1 MKISIITVCYN
12 SSSTIKDTFESVLNQ
27 SYADY
32 EYIVVDG
39 LSSDGTVDI
48 IKEYQ
53 PRFQGKM
60 RWISEKD
67 SGLYDAMN
75 KGIRMATGDV
85 VGILNS
91 DDFFTSGNV
100 LESVNRGFDSPDTDA
115 IYADVRYV
123 KQDDLQ
129 RIVRHYSS
137 KHFRRWKMRCGLIP
151 AHPSFYARKELFE
164 KFGFYRTDY
173 RIAADFELLLRFIFV
188 NRINTLYIPETF
200 VTMRMG
206 GVSTNSFK
214 VHFQIMK
221 EHLKAF
227 KQNNRYTNPFFLH
240 LRYGGKIYDLIK
252 ARLSNIFR

>member
-1 MKISIITVCYN
+1 MKISLITVSYN
-12 SSSTIKDTFESVLNQ
+12 SASTIRDTFESVLAQ
-27 SYADY
+27 SCEDY

-39 LSSDGTVDI
+39 LSKDNTVEI
-48 IKEYQ
+48 IKEYE
-53 PRFQGKM
+53 PRFNGKM

-91 DDFFTSGNV
+91 DDLFTDNTV
-100 LESVNRGFDSPDTDA
+100 LESVRQGFSASDTDA
-115 IYADVRYV
+115 VYADVRYV
-123 KQDDLQ
+123 KQDDLTK
-129 RIVRHYSS
+129 IVRHYSS
-137 KHFRRWKMRCGLIP
+137 KSFRRWKMRIGLIP
-151 AHPSFYARKELFE
+151 AHPSFYAKKELFE

-188 NRINTLYIPETF
+188 NKIKISYIPKTF

-214 VHFQIMK
+214 VHFRIMK

-227 KQNNRYTNPFFLH
+227 KANNRYTNVFLLS
-240 LRYGGKIYDLIK
+240 LRYAGKVYQLLK
-252 ARLSNIFR
+252 AKFTSGN

>member
-1 MKISIITVCYN
+1 MKISLITVSYN
-12 SSSTIKDTFESVLNQ
+12 SASTIRDTFESVLAQ
-27 SYADY
+27 SCEDY

-39 LSSDGTVDI
+39 LSKDNTVEI
-48 IKEYQ
+48 IKEYE
-53 PRFQGKM
+53 PRFKGKM

-91 DDFFTSGNV
+91 DDLFTDNTV
-100 LESVNRGFDSPDTDA
+100 LESVRQGFSAPDIDA
-115 IYADVRYV
+115 VYADVRYV
-123 KQDDLQ
+123 RQDDLTK
-129 RIVRHYSS
+129 IVRHYSS
-137 KHFRRWKMRCGLIP
+137 KSFRRWKMRIGLIP
-151 AHPSFYARKELFE
+151 AHPSFYAKKELFE

-188 NRINTLYIPETF
+188 NRIKISYIPKTF

-214 VHFQIMK
+214 VHFCIMK

-227 KQNNRYTNPFFLH
+227 KANNRYTNVFLLS
-240 LRYGGKIYDLIK
+240 LRYAGKVYQLLK
-252 ARLSNIFR
+252 AKLTPGA

>member
-1 MKISIITVCYN
+1 MKISLITVSYN
-12 SSSTIKDTFESVLNQ
+12 SASTIRDTFESVLAQ
-27 SYADY
+27 SCEDY

-39 LSSDGTVDI
+39 LSKDNTVEI
-48 IKEYQ
+48 IKEYE
-53 PRFQGKM
+53 PRFNGKM

-91 DDFFTSGNV
+91 DDLFTDNTV
-100 LESVNRGFDSPDTDA
+100 LESVRQGFRASDTDA
-115 IYADVRYV
+115 VYADVRYV
-123 KQDDLQ
+123 KQDDLTK
-129 RIVRHYSS
+129 IVRHYSS
-137 KHFRRWKMRCGLIP
+137 KSFRRWKMRIGLIP
-151 AHPSFYARKELFE
+151 AHPSFYAKKELFD

-188 NRINTLYIPETF
+188 NKIKISYIPKTF

-214 VHFQIMK
+214 VHFRIMK

-227 KQNNRYTNPFFLH
+227 KANNRYTNVFLLS
-240 LRYGGKIYDLIK
+240 LRYAGKVYQLLK
-252 ARLSNIFR
+252 AKFTSGN